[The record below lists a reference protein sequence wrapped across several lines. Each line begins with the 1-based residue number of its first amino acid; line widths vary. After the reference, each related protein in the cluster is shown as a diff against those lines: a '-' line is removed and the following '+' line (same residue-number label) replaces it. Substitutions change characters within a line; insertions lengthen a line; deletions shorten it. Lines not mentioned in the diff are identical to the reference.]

1 MRLTG
6 LMSALQRIL
15 DTIWLSILWWL
26 CVLLVVPA
34 AAGTTALLA
43 VSARMQDSGLES
55 GMTRAFGRELRRSM
69 RAATVVLGS
78 WAVLAGV
85 LAVNLSVV
93 GAMGALRI
101 PLLIA
106 LLAVGMTLA
115 LFAAVLPM
123 AIVTDPA
130 ASAQGVLRRAS
141 CALLRAPLSAAH
153 TILGMACA
161 VVLIV
166 ALPLAALVVPGGLAH
181 IAAMSWRRAH
191 RATPVSSPHDDSGGP
206 IGILR
211 RDEFSL
217 SGGLASGR

>member
-15 DTIWLSILWWL
+15 DTLWLSILWWL

-43 VSARMQDSGLES
+43 VSARMQDARLES
-55 GMTRAFGRELRRSM
+55 GVTRAFARELRRSM
-69 RAATVVLGS
+69 RTATVVLGS
-78 WAVLAGV
+78 WVVLAGV

-101 PLLIA
+101 PLLIT

-115 LFAAVLPM
+115 LYASVLPM
-123 AIVTDPA
+123 AIVTDPG
-130 ASAQGVLRRAS
+130 ASARGVLRRAS
-141 CALLRAPLSAAH
+141 CALLRAPLGAVH

-161 VVLIV
+161 VVLVV

-191 RATPVSSPHDDSGGP
+191 RTAPAVPPRADSGGP
-206 IGILR
+206 TGILR

-217 SGGLASGR
+217 SGGLAPGR